1 MADYATEQTL
11 QELLAQAKVMAASL
25 TRMTSIL
32 GRSQG
37 NANSVTGN
45 SGSGGSSSG
54 GGGAASNLMGQASKF
69 LPLLGPAGKAMSLLT
84 SVVSGL
90 SSIFGGLASMITSL
104 FGTVSKV
111 VGILGEFAGAASHG
125 TMKLSDMIDVMGD
138 LANEIPI
145 VGGLLKSLAGIASM
159 IIKRQEENLVMYQ
172 KLSSVGAVLG
182 GGLGDLRMR
191 MNATGL
197 SFDEYQKV
205 VLAHAQDF
213 AQSGGDV
220 QTGTKKFELGMTQLM
235 GKDSALRREMY
246 GLGYTTEGV
255 AKALSSFM
263 VVQGGMAKQ
272 SQGDVDRMTS
282 GAVEYSKQLTYLAE
296 ATGQQR
302 EQIEEQVKKK
312 LLEVATQDWLKSLD
326 KDKAAKAQ
334 EIYATAVAQGG
345 EKYGQYI
352 LNSLRTGIATP
363 LEKEG
368 AKLFV
373 GTGGKVVDAAQMNIK
388 AFNDNAV
395 DAKEAGAIAMKSAVV
410 AANGQNEITKKLGL
424 TGRILDSTNQ
434 SIQDGGLRAQS
445 NRIKEAGGTEE
456 YLKKQAELRNKT
468 EGQGN
473 NQAAELADITQR
485 IRLFGKKVDDMIT
498 ILAGPFIGPIMGM
511 SDSFLKIAEKF
522 ATWIKPKIE
531 EFANWLTP
539 WVKKFTEVQSW
550 DDFKKLFKE
559 FWEDIKVKSAGIWKE
574 VKETMGPLIKDVW
587 ETVKPIMK
595 AAIIGLFD
603 FLWDAMKTSVI
614 PRWARKDTE
623 AETQADRQEE
633 IDKLKKQ
640 IAQQEAGYQSAR
652 ANNQRYSPQ
661 TPIEIEKMKKKL
673 AELEKVQNPQ
683 STANAASVKS
693 SSTEAAAPPAGDNA
707 KLARDWAYSIMTG
720 RNTDAQVPPELK
732 DAVTKLKSDTGLKA
746 QADKYLADQ
755 KAKEE
760 AARQEQATRDQAA
773 RDAAANPNSAGN
785 AAAPATAPSKPAVQT
800 APAAG
805 DSSLNTS
812 LGRQIQLLQEIAD
825 NTKKTASA
833 AAAGGN
839 LFRHA

>member
-11 QELLAQAKVMAASL
+11 QELLAQAKIMAASL

-45 SGSGGSSSG
+45 SGSGGNSSG
-54 GGGAASNLMGQASKF
+54 GGTASNLMGQASRF

-111 VGILGEFAGAASHG
+111 VGILGEFAGAAASG
-125 TMKLSDMIDVMGD
+125 TMKLSDMINVMGD

-145 VGGLLKSLAGIASM
+145 VGGLLKGMANIASL
-159 IIKRQEENLVMYQ
+159 IIKRQEENLTMYQ
-172 KLSSVGAVLG
+172 RLSSVGAVLG
-182 GGLGDLRMR
+182 GGLDSLRMK
-191 MNATGL
+191 MNTTGL
-197 SFDEYQKV
+197 SFDEYMSV
-205 VLAHAQDF
+205 VTKHSQDF

-220 QTGTKKFELGMTQLM
+220 QTGTKKFELGMQQLM
-235 GKDSALRREMY
+235 GKDSVLRREMY

-272 SQGDVDRMTS
+272 EQGDIDRMTA

-312 LLEVATQDWLKSLD
+312 LMEAATQDWLKSLSG
-326 KDKAAKAQ
+326 DKALKAQ
-334 EIYATAVAQGG
+334 EIYATAVSQGG

-352 LNSLRTGIATP
+352 LNSLRTGITTP

-373 GTGGKVVDAAQMNIK
+373 GTGGKIVDAAAMNVK

-395 DAKEAGAIAMKSAVV
+395 DVKEAGAIATRSAVV
-410 AANGQNEITKKLGL
+410 AANGQDAITKKLGL
-424 TGRILDSTNQ
+424 TGRILDSTNN
-434 SIQDGGLRAQS
+434 SIQESGLRNTS

-456 YLKKQAELRNKT
+456 FLKKQAELRNKT

-485 IRLFGKKVDDMIT
+485 IRLFGKKVDDIMT
-498 ILAGPFIGPIMGM
+498 ILAGPFIGPIMGL
-511 SDSFLKIAEKF
+511 SDSFMTIAEKF
-522 ATWIKPKIE
+522 ALWIKPKVE
-531 EFANWLTP
+531 EFANWIGP
-539 WVKKFTEVQSW
+539 WIKKFTEVQSW
-550 DDFKKLFKE
+550 DDFKKVFTE

-595 AAIIGLFD
+595 EAIIGLFD

-614 PRWARKDTE
+614 PRWMRDDTDAEKEQDRREKIAQYQKELDNYKARK
-623 AETQADRQEE
+623 AEFAKANPNEDFNKTYSGDMVNKRMA
-633 IDKLKKQ
+633 KLEDMIK
-640 IAQQEAGYQSAR
+640 
-652 ANNQRYSPQ
+652 ANGGTASG
-661 TPIEIEKMKKKL
+661 TPP
-673 AELEKVQNPQ
+673 A
-683 STANAASVKS
+683 ST
-693 SSTEAAAPPAGDNA
+693 TAAPAPPKDNA
-707 KLARDWAYSIMTG
+707 QLARDWAYSLMTG
-720 RNTDAQVPPELK
+720 QAKPEQVPASLK
-732 DAVTKLKSDTGLKA
+732 DAVDKLKSDTGLKA

-760 AARQEQATRDQAA
+760 KARQDQATREQAA
-773 RDAAANPNSAGN
+773 RDAQTKPNTSGT
-785 AAAPATAPSKPAVQT
+785 TAPEAVPPKKATVQT
-800 APAAG
+800 APATS
-805 DSSLNTS
+805 DSSLNS
-812 LGRQIQLLQEIAD
+812 RQIQLLQEIAD
-825 NTKKTASA
+825 NTKKSANA